1 VVILAAG
8 LGTRMR
14 SRTPKE
20 LQPILGRPMIDYV
33 LDAAAATGAG
43 QRIAV
48 LSPSKAQ
55 LAESLPADVNIAWQD
70 EPLGTGHAALSSLPQ
85 LDAGIEH
92 VVVLFGDHPLLSGT
106 AVVSLVDAAT
116 ASGALVT
123 LLTTVVDDPAAYGRV
138 RRRDGRIEA
147 IVEAKDD
154 SEAYDGAVEIYSGIS
169 CYKREWLESTLPSLP
184 KSAAGEFYLTGL
196 IRIAATGST
205 PGDAVIAVRAEPDV
219 AYGVNDR
226 VDLARAERIIRRRVN
241 ERLMRSGVA
250 IVDPDSTIIEASVSI
265 GIDTTIEPGVI
276 LRGATSIGEDCRIGP
291 HSVLQDTRVGD
302 GSEIVA
308 SHLEGAT
315 VGARCHVGPFSH
327 LRPGATLDDDVH
339 VGNYAEIKNAV
350 IGRLTH
356 VGHFSYIGDADLGED
371 VNIGAGTVTCN
382 FDGVSKQRTV
392 IGPRA
397 FIGSDTMLVAP
408 VTVGEAGRTGAGSV
422 VNRDVPPGETVAGV
436 PARVVQR
443 SKRSSNSEREGS

>member
-1 VVILAAG
+1 
-8 LGTRMR
+8 
-14 SRTPKE
+14 
-20 LQPILGRPMIDYV
+20 MIDYV

-48 LSPSKAQ
+48 LSPAKAR
-55 LAESLPADVNIAWQD
+55 LAESLPADVTVAWQE
-70 EPLGTGHAALSSLPQ
+70 EPLGTGHATLCALPH
-85 LDAGIEH
+85 LDAGIKH

-106 AVVSLVDAAT
+106 AVVSLVDAAM

-138 RRRDGRIEA
+138 RRREGRIEA

-154 SEAYDGAVEIYSGIS
+154 GETYDGSVEIYSGIS
-169 CYKREWLESTLPSLP
+169 CYKREWLESAVPSLS
-184 KSAAGEFYLTGL
+184 KSATGEFYLTGL
-196 IRIAATGST
+196 IQIASADST
-205 PGDAVIAVRAEPDV
+205 AGDQVIAVRAEPDV

-226 VDLARAERIIRRRVN
+226 VDLARAERIMRRRVN
-241 ERLMRSGVA
+241 ERLMRAGVA
-250 IVDPDSTIIEASVSI
+250 IVDPDTTIIEESVNI
-265 GIDTTIEPGVI
+265 GIDTRVEPGVI
-276 LRGATSIGEDCRIGP
+276 LRGATVIGEDCRIGP
-291 HSVLQDTRVGD
+291 YSVLEDARVGD

-308 SHLEGAT
+308 SHLESAT

-327 LRPGATLDDDVH
+327 LRPGASLDDDVH

-382 FDGVSKQRTV
+382 FDGVTKHRTV

-422 VNRDVPPGETVAGV
+422 VNRDVAPGDTVAGV
-436 PARVVQR
+436 PARKLPR
-443 SKRSSNSEREGS
+443 PKRSSESEREGS